1 MSGCKTL
8 NVTGEVNENHDTI
21 QAFPDVRDTAVSV
34 ENTAVIDTIV
44 VKTVVVPANADMVP
58 DNADT
63 AIAVDIVATANS
75 DVVISDTIVVLD
87 TVTVSDTIFENSF
100 FSDSL
105 ELLDSLLILDTV
117 SRDTILKNDTL
128 APQSK
133 KEAPKQVSFIDDKI
147 ERTCNDSTRQDF
159 KNNKIYYY
167 GEAKVIY
174 EDITIEAEAIEID
187 FEKRTV
193 YAQGLRDSTGK
204 LYGTPVFLEGDQKYY
219 SETMTFNFDTKKGII
234 TKVFTEDAM
243 GYIHGNKIKKMD
255 DNTINIK
262 SGSYTT
268 CSNQEHPHF
277 EFHFGKAKVIP
288 NDKIVTGPAYFKLEE
303 TPLPIGVP
311 FGIFPNSKGQ
321 RNGILVPSWGE
332 SDNRGFYFE
341 NGGFYWG
348 INEYLDFQL
357 VGDIYTRGSWALEP
371 TIRYNKR
378 YAYNGMFSGSY
389 AVNKIGSKGSV
400 DYKESTDFKIRWL
413 YKQDPKARPK
423 SSFSADVYIVSSNY
437 NKYNAVS
444 SNEYLS
450 NTFQSSVAYQ
460 TKIGELFNFTANA
473 SHSQNT
479 LTRVMTVTLP
489 EFTFTMNRVYPFK
502 NIGKTAKKK
511 WYKDLYVSYTA
522 NAKNYVSMADS
533 LYFKPNWLNNL
544 QNGIQHKVPISM
556 PVKLFKY
563 VTWTTSV
570 NLVDRMY
577 FRYFEKQWV
586 EDSSIKAGG
595 YLKTDTI
602 NQFRNVFSF
611 DVSTSMTTKIYG
623 MVNFKKGPIRA
634 IRHVLTPSIGLSYNP
649 DFSKEFWN
657 YYGVYYD
664 ANGVEKIYSMFQG
677 NIYGVPPSSKAGR
690 INYSLG
696 NNLEIKVPSRK
707 DTITGVKKV
716 KLIESLSFSGSYDMA
731 KDSLNFSYLSVSGR
745 TTLFKNLSVR
755 YSSIWDPYILDS
767 TGRKQLDQFEWDVN
781 KRLFRKN
788 SVSWNFSLSYSLN
801 NDTFKK
807 KMGGVKNTA
816 TKQFASSSLAS
827 EEEMN
832 DIRSNPQDY
841 IDWSTQWA
849 LSLSYN
855 LTLSNNLSY
864 INYLLQDN
872 RKVIQ
877 TLGVNGNVNLSPKW
891 KVSVQTGWDF
901 ELKKLSYTS
910 FTIYRDLHCWEMR
923 FNWIP
928 LGTYKSWNFQ
938 INVKAAALQDLKLT
952 KKKDY
957 RDN

>member
-1 MSGCKTL
+1 MLRSRIYKYFIVFFFFFALFLSGCRTL
-8 NVTGEVNENHDTI
+8 KPTSEVNEIQDTIKYYDSILDESPVKKDTLADTLKTDTVLMPKTSIAARDSVANHDT
-21 QAFPDVRDTAVSV
+21 
-34 ENTAVIDTIV
+34 
-44 VKTVVVPANADMVP
+44 VVPQ
-58 DNADT
+58 
-63 AIAVDIVATANS
+63 
-75 DVVISDTIVVLD
+75 
-87 TVTVSDTIFENSF
+87 EN
-100 FSDSL
+100 
-105 ELLDSLLILDTV
+105 
-117 SRDTILKNDTL
+117 KP
-128 APQSK
+128 AQ
-133 KEAPKQVSFIDDKI
+133 KQAAFIDDKI
-147 ERTCNDSTRQDF
+147 ERSCNDSTVQDF

-167 GEAKVIY
+167 GDAKVVY
-174 EDITIEAEAIEID
+174 GDITIEAAFIEFD

-193 YAQGLRDSTGK
+193 FAKGLRDTMGK
-204 LYGTPVFLEGDQKYY
+204 LYGAPIFLEGDKRYN

-243 GYIHGNKIKKMD
+243 GYIHGAKIKKLD

-262 SGSYTT
+262 SGSFTT
-268 CSNQEHPHF
+268 CSNPEHPHF

-288 NDKIVTGPAYFKLEE
+288 DDKIVTGPAYFKLAE

-332 SDNRGFYFE
+332 SANRGFYLE

-348 INEYLDFQL
+348 INENLDLQL
-357 VGDIYTRGSWALEP
+357 VGDIYTRGSWAVKP
-371 TIRYNKR
+371 TLRYNKR
-378 YAYNGMFSGSY
+378 YAFNGSFSGSY
-389 AVNKIGSKGSV
+389 AVNKIGSKGSA
-400 DYKESTDFKIRWL
+400 DYNESTDFKVRWVH
-413 YKQDPKARPK
+413 KQDPKARPK

-437 NKYNAVS
+437 NKYNAIS

-450 NTFQSSVAYQ
+450 NTFQSSIAYQ
-460 TKIGELFNFTANA
+460 TSIGSLFNFTANA

-489 EFTFTMNRVYPFK
+489 EVTLTMNRVYPFK
-502 NIGKTAKKK
+502 NVGKPGKKR
-511 WYKDLYVSYTA
+511 WYKDMYVSYTA

-533 LYFKPNWLNNL
+533 LYFKPGWLDNL
-544 QNGIQHKVPISM
+544 QNGIQHRIPISM

-570 NLVDRMY
+570 NVLDRMY

-586 EDSSIKAGG
+586 EDPSMPKGG

-611 DVSTSMTTKIYG
+611 DVSSSMTTKIYG

-634 IRHVLTPSIGLSYNP
+634 IRHVFTPSIGFSYNP
-649 DFSKEFWN
+649 DFSKDFWN
-657 YYGVYYD
+657 YYSTYYD
-664 ANGVEKIYSMFQG
+664 ANGIEQLYSMFQG
-677 NIYGVPPSSKAGR
+677 NVYGTPPSGQSGR
-690 INYSLG
+690 INYSFG

-716 KLIESLSFSGSYDMA
+716 KVIEDLTLSGSYDLA

-745 TTLFKNLSVR
+745 TTLFKKLSVR
-755 YSSIWDPYILDS
+755 YSSMWDPYILDS
-767 TGRKQLDQFEWDVN
+767 AGRKQLNQFEWDVN

-788 SVSWNFSLSYSLN
+788 SVAWNFSLSYSLDN
-801 NDTFKK
+801 NTFKNK
-807 KMGGVKNTA
+807 KNKGANNTA
-816 TKQFASSSLAS
+816 TRQFNTSPLAS

-832 DIRSNPQDY
+832 DIRSNPGGY
-841 IDWSTQWA
+841 VDWTTQWS

-855 LTLSNNLSY
+855 LTLSNNPSY
-864 INYLLQDN
+864 INYLLQDD

-877 TLGVNGNVNLSPKW
+877 TLGVNGNINLSPKW

-910 FTIYRDLHCWEMR
+910 LTIYRDLHCWEMR

>member
-1 MSGCKTL
+1 MLRSRIYKYFIVFFFFFALFLSGCRTL
-8 NVTGEVNENHDTI
+8 KPTSEVNEIQDTIKYYDSILDESPVKKDTLVDTLETDTVLMPKTSIAARDSVANHDT
-21 QAFPDVRDTAVSV
+21 
-34 ENTAVIDTIV
+34 
-44 VKTVVVPANADMVP
+44 VVPQ
-58 DNADT
+58 
-63 AIAVDIVATANS
+63 
-75 DVVISDTIVVLD
+75 
-87 TVTVSDTIFENSF
+87 EN
-100 FSDSL
+100 
-105 ELLDSLLILDTV
+105 
-117 SRDTILKNDTL
+117 KP
-128 APQSK
+128 AQ
-133 KEAPKQVSFIDDKI
+133 KQAAFIDDKI
-147 ERTCNDSTRQDF
+147 ERSCNDSTVQDF

-167 GEAKVIY
+167 GDAKVVY
-174 EDITIEAEAIEID
+174 GDITIEAAFIEFD

-193 YAQGLRDSTGK
+193 FAKGLRDTMGK
-204 LYGTPVFLEGDQKYY
+204 LYGAPIFLEGDKRYN

-243 GYIHGNKIKKMD
+243 GYIHGAKIKKLD

-262 SGSYTT
+262 SGSFTT
-268 CSNQEHPHF
+268 CSNPEHPHF

-288 NDKIVTGPAYFKLEE
+288 DDKIVTGPAYFKLAE

-332 SDNRGFYFE
+332 SANRGFYLE

-348 INEYLDFQL
+348 INDNLDLQL
-357 VGDIYTRGSWALEP
+357 VGDIYTRGSWAVKP
-371 TIRYNKR
+371 TLRYNKR
-378 YAYNGMFSGSY
+378 YAFNGSFSGSY
-389 AVNKIGSKGSV
+389 AVNKIGSKGSA
-400 DYKESTDFKIRWL
+400 DYNESTDFKVRWVH
-413 YKQDPKARPK
+413 KQDPKARPK

-437 NKYNAVS
+437 NKYNAIS

-450 NTFQSSVAYQ
+450 NTFQSSIAYQ
-460 TKIGELFNFTANA
+460 TSIGSLFNFTANA

-489 EFTFTMNRVYPFK
+489 EVTLTMNRIYPFK
-502 NIGKTAKKK
+502 NVGKPGKKR
-511 WYKDLYVSYTA
+511 WYKDMYVSYTA

-533 LYFKPNWLNNL
+533 LYFKPGWLDNL
-544 QNGIQHKVPISM
+544 QNGIQHRIPISM

-570 NLVDRMY
+570 NVLDRMY

-586 EDSSIKAGG
+586 EDPSMPKGG

-611 DVSTSMTTKIYG
+611 DVSSSMTTKIYG

-634 IRHVLTPSIGLSYNP
+634 IRHVFTPSIGFSYNP
-649 DFSKEFWN
+649 DFSKDFWN
-657 YYGVYYD
+657 YYSTYYD
-664 ANGVEKIYSMFQG
+664 ANGIEQLYSMFQG
-677 NIYGVPPSSKAGR
+677 NVYGTPPSGQSGR
-690 INYSLG
+690 INYSFG

-716 KLIESLSFSGSYDMA
+716 KVIEDLTLSGSYDLA

-745 TTLFKNLSVR
+745 TTLFKKLSVR
-755 YSSIWDPYILDS
+755 YSSMWDPYILDS
-767 TGRKQLDQFEWDVN
+767 AGRKQLNQFEWDVN

-788 SVSWNFSLSYSLN
+788 SVAWNFSLSYSLDN
-801 NDTFKK
+801 NTFKNK
-807 KMGGVKNTA
+807 KNKGANNTA
-816 TKQFASSSLAS
+816 TRQFNTSPLAS

-832 DIRSNPQDY
+832 DIRSNPGGY
-841 IDWSTQWA
+841 VDWTTQWS

-855 LTLSNNLSY
+855 LTLSNNPSY
-864 INYLLQDN
+864 INYLLQDD

-877 TLGVNGNVNLSPKW
+877 TLGVNGNINLSPKW

-910 FTIYRDLHCWEMR
+910 LTIYRDLHCWEMR

>member
-1 MSGCKTL
+1 MLRNIIYRYFIVFFFLFALSLSACRTL
-8 NVTGEVNENHDTI
+8 KVTDEVNENADSIVYESTSM
-21 QAFPDVRDTAVSV
+21 DS
-34 ENTAVIDTIV
+34 AVI
-44 VKTVVVPANADMVP
+44 
-58 DNADT
+58 ADT
-63 AIAVDIVATANS
+63 ANSYQLSAVS
-75 DVVISDTIVVLD
+75 SQL
-87 TVTVSDTIFENSF
+87 
-100 FSDSL
+100 SDSTAISSQQSAISSQQSAISRQS
-105 ELLDSLLILDTV
+105 DSTAKSQEPRAKSQEPL
-117 SRDTILKNDTL
+117 
-128 APQSK
+128 
-133 KEAPKQVSFIDDKI
+133 IDDKI
-147 ERTCNDSTRQDF
+147 ERSCNDSTVQDF

-167 GEAKVIY
+167 GDAKVVY
-174 EDITIEAEAIEID
+174 EDITIEAAFIEFD
-187 FEKRTV
+187 FDKRV
-193 YAQGLRDSTGK
+193 VFAKGLTDSTGK
-204 LYGTPVFLEGDQKYY
+204 LYGTPVFLEGDKRYN
-219 SETMTFNFDTKKGII
+219 SETMTFNFETKKGII

-243 GYIHGNKIKKMD
+243 GYIHGSRIKKMD

-268 CSNQEHPHF
+268 CSNPEHPHY

-332 SDNRGFYFE
+332 SANRGFYFE

-348 INEYLDFQL
+348 INEHIDLQL
-357 VGDIYTRGSWALEP
+357 VGDIYTRGSWAVKP
-371 TIRYNKR
+371 TLRYNKR
-378 YAYNGMFSGSY
+378 YAYNGSFSGSY
-389 AVNKIGSKGSV
+389 AVNKIGSKGSA
-400 DYKESTDFKIRWL
+400 DYNESTDFKVRWVH
-413 YKQDPKARPK
+413 KQDPKARPK

-437 NKYNAVS
+437 NKYNAIS

-450 NTFQSSVAYQ
+450 NTFQSSIAYQ
-460 TKIGELFNFTANA
+460 TSIGSLFNFTANA

-479 LTRVMTVTLP
+479 LTKIMTVTLP
-489 EFTFTMNRVYPFK
+489 EMTLTMNRVYPFK
-502 NIGKTAKKK
+502 NIGNQAKKR

-533 LYFKPNWLNNL
+533 LYFQPGWLDNL
-544 QNGIQHKVPISM
+544 QNGIQHRVPISM

-563 VTWTTSV
+563 ITWTTSA
-570 NLVDRMY
+570 NFLDRMY

-586 EDSSIKAGG
+586 NDSTMPAGG

-611 DVSTSMTTKIYG
+611 DISSTLTTKLYG
-623 MVNFKKGPIRA
+623 QVNFKKGPIRA
-634 IRHVLTPSIGLSYNP
+634 IRHVFTPSIGISYNP
-649 DFSKEFWN
+649 DFSKDFWN
-657 YYGVYYD
+657 YYDTYYD
-664 ANGVEKIYSMFQG
+664 ANGIEQLYSMFQG
-677 NIYGVPPSSKAGR
+677 NIYGVPPSGEAGR
-690 INYSLG
+690 INYSFG

-707 DTITGVKKV
+707 DTITGMKKV
-716 KLIESLSFSGSYDMA
+716 KIIEDLTFSGSYDIA
-731 KDSLNFSYLSVSGR
+731 KDSLNFSYLSVNGR

-755 YSSIWDPYILDS
+755 YSSIWDPYIIDS
-767 TGRKQLDQFEWDVN
+767 VSNKQLNQFEWDVN

-807 KMGGVKNTA
+807 NNGTKNAA
-816 TKQFASSSLAS
+816 TKQFESSPLAS
-827 EEEMN
+827 EQEMH
-832 DIRSNPQDY
+832 DIRSNPEDY
-841 IDWSTQWA
+841 VDWSTQWA

-877 TLGVNGNVNLSPKW
+877 TLGVNGNVNLTPKW
-891 KVSVQTGWDF
+891 KLSVQTGWDF

-928 LGTYKSWNFQ
+928 LGTYKSWNFT
-938 INVKAAALQDLKLT
+938 INVKASALQDLKLT